1 MWLASFATRLE
12 PVLLMALDDKIQP
25 PPGLTAVGAMPRT
38 VIALGLV
45 SLFMDISSE
54 IIHSLLP
61 AFLVTVLG
69 VSAFSIGIIE
79 GIAEATASVTR
90 IFSGA
95 ISDWMGKRKPL
106 VLLGYGM
113 GALTKPR
120 IQCRRRARCPFC

>member
-1 MWLASFATRLE
+1 
-12 PVLLMALDDKIQP
+12 MALDDKIKP
-25 PPGLTAVGAMPRT
+25 PVALTTVGAMPRT

-54 IIHSLLP
+54 VIHSLLP

-79 GIAEATASVTR
+79 GIAEATASVTK

-95 ISDWMGKRKPL
+95 ISDWIGKRKTAHPARVWNVGTDQAIVSARLRCWRSVRRPL
-106 VLLGYGM
+106 
-113 GALTKPR
+113 
-120 IQCRRRARCPFC
+120 C

>member
-1 MWLASFATRLE
+1 
-12 PVLLMALDDKIQP
+12 MALDDKLKP

-45 SLFMDISSE
+45 SLFMDVSSE

-79 GIAEATASVTR
+79 GIAEATASVTK

-95 ISDWMGKRKPL
+95 ISDWIGKETARLARIWHGGVDKAL
-106 VLLGYGM
+106 VSPG
-113 GALTKPR
+113 
-120 IQCRRRARCPFC
+120 IQCRRRARCPLC